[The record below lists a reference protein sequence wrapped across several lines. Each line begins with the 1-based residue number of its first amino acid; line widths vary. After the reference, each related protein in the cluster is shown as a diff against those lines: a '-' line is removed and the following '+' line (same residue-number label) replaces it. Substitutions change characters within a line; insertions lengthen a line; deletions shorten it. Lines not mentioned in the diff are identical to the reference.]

1 MKMIKWPSIEQFR
14 NVIKNVQHRAAY
26 GGQDAEGNAIY
37 LHHLPKPALRFQG
50 TVKLHGTNASVA
62 LSVDGDIWAQSRE
75 NIITVEKDNAGF
87 AQFTEAN
94 KENFKTLL
102 GDAAYSAL
110 SFDELQTE
118 SRPIVV
124 FGEWCGGNIQK
135 GVALSEL
142 PKMFVIFGIAFANDE
157 GNKQYLTREQIEY
170 VVKNHREFIGTDHP
184 IKCIY
189 DFPSFEMV
197 IDFEHPELS
206 QNELGRITEE
216 VEKQCPVGFAL
227 GVDGVGEGVVWR
239 CIEPG
244 YEDSGFWFKVKGEKH
259 SASKVKT
266 LAAVDV
272 ERVNSIKECVEKTV
286 TESRLKQGLEHLTQ
300 NQLEHDVK
308 NMGAFL
314 KWISGDLAKEELDT
328 ITASGL
334 EFKEVVKE
342 AQRVARTWFLAQ
354 LGI

>member
-26 GGQDAEGNAIY
+26 GGQDANGEPIY
-37 LHHLPKPALRFQG
+37 LHHLPKPSLRFQG
-50 TVKLHGTNASVA
+50 TVKLHGTNAAVVA
-62 LSVDGDIWAQSRE
+62 DRHGDLWSQSRE
-75 NIITVEKDNAGF
+75 NILSVEKDNSGF
-87 AQFTEAN
+87 ASFVHGHTDE
-94 KENFKTLL
+94 FRDLL
-102 GDAAYSAL
+102 STAVGVYGAQKAYDAPY
-110 SFDELQTE
+110 
-118 SRPIVV
+118 ICVY
-124 FGEWCGGNIQK
+124 GEWCGNIQS
-135 GVALSEL
+135 GVTITGF
-142 PKMFVIFGIAFANDE
+142 PKMFVIIGIAFADE
-157 GNKQYLTREQIEY
+157 ESNKTYFTKEQIKDVVDGCREY
-170 VVKNHREFIGTDHP
+170 IGVTHA
-184 IKCIY
+184 IKSIW
-189 DFPSFEMV
+189 DFPTFDIT
-197 IDFEHPELS
+197 IDFERPELS

-216 VEKQCPVGFAL
+216 VEQQCPVGHAL
-227 GVDGVGEGVVWR
+227 GNSGVGEGVVWR

-272 ERVNSIKECVEKTV
+272 EKVNSIKECVEKTV

-354 LGI
+354 LGV